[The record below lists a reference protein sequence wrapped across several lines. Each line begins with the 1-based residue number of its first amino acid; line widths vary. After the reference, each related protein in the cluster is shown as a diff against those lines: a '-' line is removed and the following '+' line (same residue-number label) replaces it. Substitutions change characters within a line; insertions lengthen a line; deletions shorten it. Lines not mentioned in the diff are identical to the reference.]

1 MRAALRAAGFA
12 VIPSNNQTTLG
23 IEWFEEQ
30 QARIAGKS
38 HPVLWLHLVIGPE
51 FPVMA
56 ANLAPQPEGR
66 PRWTCPDDRGEGR
79 PLSAVAPHPSVFE
92 LQ

>member
-1 MRAALRAAGFA
+1 MRSASFLTEQEMRAALRAAGFA
-12 VIPSNNQTTLG
+12 VISSKNQTTLG

-38 HPVLWLHLVIGPE
+38 QPVLGLHLVMGPE

-56 ANLAPQPEGR
+56 ANLARNLKEGR
-66 PRWTCPDDRGEGR
+66 AGLVQMIAEKPGR
-79 PLSAVAPHPSVFE
+79 
-92 LQ
+92 